1 MSLGETFLSKP
12 SQDTHSI
19 WNFLYGKPVP
29 IHLCAYSNSDFNQY
43 GLLKSISYF
52 KSQCNTSCISLVLN
66 AWDQKYF
73 RFQVF
78 CFCISEYFHLY
89 NKTTW
94 NKTKP
99 KCKMNLC
106 VLYVTYTYSL
116 KVTLYNILVRPSF
129 DCHLPGKVSSGIF
142 SVVSCWYLSI

>member
-1 MSLGETFLSKP
+1 MYPQTF
-12 SQDTHSI
+12 I
-19 WNFLYGKPVP
+19 
-29 IHLCAYSNSDFNQY
+29 I
-43 GLLKSISYF
+43 
-52 KSQCNTSCISLVLN
+52 
-66 AWDQKYF
+66 
-73 RFQVF
+73 
-78 CFCISEYFHLY
+78 CISEYFHLY

-142 SVVSCWYLSI
+142 SVVSCWYLSIWDFGIILAFWFSCQGAHCWLMVLAVTVWSSFRLILWATPHSPFLSSLHWPILQDAMNLK